1 MEEVEEIEQKL
12 EHATEDEQEYFSQKM
27 FFALK
32 YCFDSQFPQ
41 YAN

>member
-12 EHATEDEQEYFSQKM
+12 KHSAEDEKDYFSQKM

-32 YCFDSQFPQ
+32 YLFDNQFPQ